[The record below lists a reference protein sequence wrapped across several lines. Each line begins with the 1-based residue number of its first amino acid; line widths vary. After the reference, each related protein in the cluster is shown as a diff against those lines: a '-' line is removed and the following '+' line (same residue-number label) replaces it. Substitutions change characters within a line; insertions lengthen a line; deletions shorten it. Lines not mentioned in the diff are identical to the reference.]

1 VKLAIVVSKGPD
13 NEVGRICSNS
23 KISDILEFLR
33 LFGVEDWKFDT
44 KGRVQ
49 VYSNKSDLY
58 VAIGPVD
65 RHDYMRFQ
73 QEIGQELQVN

>member
-1 VKLAIVVSKGPD
+1 MKLAIVVSKGPE
-13 NEVGRICSNS
+13 NEVGRIYSNS
-23 KISDILEFLR
+23 KISDILKFLK
-33 LFGVEDWKFDT
+33 LLGVQDWESDT

-58 VAIGPVD
+58 LAIGPVD
-65 RHDYMRFQ
+65 RHDDVRFQ